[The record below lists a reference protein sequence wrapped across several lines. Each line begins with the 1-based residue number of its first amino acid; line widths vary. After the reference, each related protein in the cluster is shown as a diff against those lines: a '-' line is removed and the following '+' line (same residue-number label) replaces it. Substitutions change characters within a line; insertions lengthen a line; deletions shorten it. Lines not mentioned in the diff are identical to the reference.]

1 MIKFPGCSSGSFNS
15 KVIKESNNMAKRSK
29 RYLESRKVVD
39 SEKKYGIHE
48 AVKLLKLLKPAKF
61 NESVEVAMK
70 LGIDPKQSDQL
81 IRGSISLPKGIGK
94 SLKVIV
100 FATGEKAALAKK
112 SGADEVGAEDLVKKV
127 EGRWADFDVAIS
139 TSDMMRL
146 VGKLGRVLGPQ
157 GKMPSPK
164 SGTVTDDVETAVKEF
179 KAGKI
184 EYRTDAG
191 GNVQALV
198 GKLSFSDAD
207 LEENIN
213 TFVKHIMN
221 SRPSSAKGE
230 FVEKVSVSSTM
241 SPGIML
247 QV

>member
-1 MIKFPGCSSGSFNS
+1 
-15 KVIKESNNMAKRSK
+15 MAKRSK

-39 SEKKYGIHE
+39 SEKKYGINE

-81 IRGSISLPKGIGK
+81 IRGSISLPRGIGK

-112 SGADEVGAEDLVKKV
+112 AGADEVGAEDLVKKV
-127 EGRWADFDVAIS
+127 EGGWADFDVAIS

-164 SGTVTDDVETAVKEF
+164 SGTVTDDIETAVKEF

>member
-1 MIKFPGCSSGSFNS
+1 
-15 KVIKESNNMAKRSK
+15 MAKRSK
-29 RYLESRKVVD
+29 RYLEARKVVD
-39 SEKKYGIHE
+39 SEKKYGINE
-48 AVKLLKLLKPAKF
+48 AVKLLKSVKPVKF

-100 FATGEKAALAKK
+100 FASGEKAALAKK
-112 SGADEVGAEDLVKKV
+112 AGADEVGAEELVKKV
-127 EGRWADFDVAIS
+127 EGGWADFDVAIS
-139 TSDMMRL
+139 ASDMMRM

-164 SGTVTDDVETAVKEF
+164 SGTVTDDIETAVKEF

-191 GNVQALV
+191 GNVHALV
-198 GKLSFSDAD
+198 GKLSFSEAD
-207 LEENIN
+207 LEDNIN

-241 SPGIML
+241 SPGLML

>member
-1 MIKFPGCSSGSFNS
+1 MS
-15 KVIKESNNMAKRSK
+15 KRSK
-29 RYLESRKVVD
+29 RYLESRKKVD
-39 SEKKYGIHE
+39 SDKKYGLKDAIE
-48 AVKLLKLLKPAKF
+48 LLKSFKTAKF
-61 NESVEVAMK
+61 DESVEVAMK
-70 LGIDPKQSDQL
+70 LGIDPKQSEQL

-100 FATGEKAALAKK
+100 FASGEKAEIAKK
-112 SGADEVGAEDLVKKV
+112 AGADEVGAEDLVKKV
-127 EGRWADFDVAIS
+127 DGGWADFDVAIAA
-139 TSDMMRL
+139 SDMMKF
-146 VGKLGRVLGPQ
+146 VGRLGRVLGPQ

-191 GNVQALV
+191 GNVHALV
-198 GKLSFSDAD
+198 GRISFPNAD
-207 LEENIN
+207 LEDNID

-221 SRPSSAKGE
+221 SRPASAKGV

-247 QV
+247 QI

>member
-1 MIKFPGCSSGSFNS
+1 MS
-15 KVIKESNNMAKRSK
+15 KRSK
-29 RYLESRKVVD
+29 RYVESRKNVD
-39 SEKKYGIHE
+39 LEKKYELKE
-48 AVKLLKLLKPAKF
+48 AVQLLKSFKPAKF
-61 NESVEVAMK
+61 VESVEVAMK

-81 IRGSISLPKGIGK
+81 VRGSISLPKGIGK

-100 FATGEKAALAKK
+100 FAAGEKATIAKK
-112 SGADEVGAEDLVKKV
+112 AGADEVGAEELVKKV
-127 EGRWADFDVAIS
+127 EGGWTDFDVAIAA
-139 TSDMMRL
+139 SDMMRL

-164 SGTVTDDVETAVKEF
+164 SGTVTDDIETAVKEF

-191 GNVQALV
+191 GNVHTIV
-198 GKLSFSDAD
+198 GKVTFSDKD
-207 LEENIN
+207 LEDNIN
-213 TFVKHIMN
+213 TFVKHIIN
-221 SRPSSAKGE
+221 SRPASAKGV
-230 FVEKVSVSSTM
+230 FVEKVSISSTM

>member
-1 MIKFPGCSSGSFNS
+1 
-15 KVIKESNNMAKRSK
+15 MAKRSK

-112 SGADEVGAEDLVKKV
+112 AGADEVGAEDLVKKV
-127 EGRWADFDVAIS
+127 EGGWVDFDVAIS

-164 SGTVTDDVETAVKEF
+164 SGTVTDDIETAVKEF

-207 LEENIN
+207 LEDNIN

>member
-1 MIKFPGCSSGSFNS
+1 
-15 KVIKESNNMAKRSK
+15 MAKRSK

-39 SEKKYGIHE
+39 TERKYGINE
-48 AVKLLKLLKPAKF
+48 AVKLLKSLKPVKF

-81 IRGSISLPKGIGK
+81 IRGSISLPNGIGK

-100 FATGEKAALAKK
+100 FASGEKAVIAKK
-112 SGADEVGAEDLVKKV
+112 AGADEVGAEDLVKKV
-127 EGRWADFDVAIS
+127 EGGWADFDVAIS

-146 VGKLGRVLGPQ
+146 VGKLGRILGPQ

-164 SGTVTDDVETAVKEF
+164 SGTVTDDIETAVKEF

-191 GNVQALV
+191 GNVHALV
-198 GKLSFSDAD
+198 GKLSFTGAD
-207 LEENIN
+207 LEDNIN
-213 TFVKHIMN
+213 TFVKHIVN

-241 SPGIML
+241 SPGILL

>member
-1 MIKFPGCSSGSFNS
+1 
-15 KVIKESNNMAKRSK
+15 MAKRSK
-29 RYLESRKVVD
+29 RYIESRKVVD
-39 SEKKYGIHE
+39 TERKYGINE

-100 FATGEKAALAKK
+100 FAAGEKAVIAKK
-112 SGADEVGAEDLVKKV
+112 AGADEVGAEDLVKKV
-127 EGRWADFDVAIS
+127 EGGWADFDVAIS
-139 TSDMMRL
+139 ASDMMRL

-164 SGTVTDDVETAVKEF
+164 SGTVTDDIETAVKEF

-213 TFVKHIMN
+213 TFVKHIVN

>member
-1 MIKFPGCSSGSFNS
+1 
-15 KVIKESNNMAKRSK
+15 MAKRSK
-29 RYLESRKVVD
+29 RYMQSATVLNPT
-39 SEKKYGIHE
+39 KKYELQE
-48 AVKLLKLLKPAKF
+48 AIKVLKSFKPAKF
-61 NESVEVAMK
+61 DESVEVAMK

-100 FATGEKAALAKK
+100 FAGGDKAEIAKK
-112 SGADEVGAEDLVKKV
+112 AGADEVGAEDLVKKV
-127 EGRWADFDVAIS
+127 EGGWTDFDVAIS
-139 TSDMMRL
+139 ASDMMRL
-146 VGKLGRVLGPQ
+146 VGKLGRVLGPV

-164 SGTVTDDVETAVKEF
+164 SGTVTDDIETAVREF

-191 GNVQALV
+191 GNVHALV
-198 GKLSFSDAD
+198 GKTSFSDKD
-207 LEENIN
+207 LEENISA
-213 TFVKHIMN
+213 FVKHIV
-221 SRPSSAKGE
+221 SARPVSAKGV

-241 SPGIML
+241 SPGIVL

>member
-1 MIKFPGCSSGSFNS
+1 
-15 KVIKESNNMAKRSK
+15 MAKKSK
-29 RYLESRKVVD
+29 RYLESMKVVD
-39 SEKKYGIHE
+39 SGKKYGITE
-48 AVKLLKLLKPAKF
+48 DVKLLKSFKPAKF

-94 SLKVIV
+94 SFKVIV
-100 FATGEKAALAKK
+100 FAAGEKAVIAKK
-112 SGADEVGAEDLVKKV
+112 AGADEVGAEDLVKKV
-127 EGRWADFDVAIS
+127 EGGWADFDVAIS
-139 TSDMMRL
+139 ASDMMRL

-164 SGTVTDDVETAVKEF
+164 SGTVTEDIETAVKEF

-191 GNVQALV
+191 GNVHAIV
-198 GKLSFSDAD
+198 GKLSFPEAD
-207 LEENIN
+207 LEDNIN
-213 TFVKHIMN
+213 TFVKHIVN

-241 SPGIML
+241 SPGILL

>member
-1 MIKFPGCSSGSFNS
+1 
-15 KVIKESNNMAKRSK
+15 MAKKSK

-39 SEKKYGIHE
+39 SEKKYGITE
-48 AVKLLKLLKPAKF
+48 AVKVLKMFKPAKF
-61 NESVEVAMK
+61 NESVEVVMK

-100 FATGEKAALAKK
+100 FAAGEKAVIAKK
-112 SGADEVGAEDLVKKV
+112 AGADEVGAEDLVKKV
-127 EGRWADFDVAIS
+127 EGGWADFDVAIS
-139 TSDMMRL
+139 ASDMMRL

-164 SGTVTDDVETAVKEF
+164 SGTVTDDIETAVKEF

-207 LEENIN
+207 LEDNIN
-213 TFVKHIMN
+213 TFVKHIVN

>member
-1 MIKFPGCSSGSFNS
+1 ML
-15 KVIKESNNMAKRSK
+15 KRSK
-29 RYLESRKVVD
+29 RYLESKKIVD
-39 SEKKYGIHE
+39 SEKKYSLKE
-48 AVKLLKLLKPAKF
+48 AVVLLKSFKRTKF
-61 NESVEVAMK
+61 DESIEVAMK

-81 IRGSISLPKGIGK
+81 VRGSISLPRGIGR

-100 FATGEKAALAKK
+100 FAAGEKAAIAKK
-112 SGADEVGAEDLVKKV
+112 AGADEVGAEELVKKV
-127 EGRWADFDVAIS
+127 EGGWTDFDVAIA
-139 TSDMMRL
+139 TSDMMRF

-164 SGTVTDDVETAVKEF
+164 SGTVTDDIETAVKEF

-191 GNVQALV
+191 GNVHSIV
-198 GKLSFSDAD
+198 GKVSFSEGD
-207 LEENIN
+207 LEDNIN
-213 TFVKHIMN
+213 AFVRHIIN
-221 SRPSSAKGE
+221 SRPASAKGI

-247 QV
+247 EV

>member
-1 MIKFPGCSSGSFNS
+1 
-15 KVIKESNNMAKRSK
+15 MANRSK

-39 SEKKYGIHE
+39 PEKKYGLNE
-48 AVKLLKLLKPAKF
+48 AVKILKSFKSAKF

-81 IRGSISLPKGIGK
+81 IRGSISLPKGIGR

-100 FATGEKAALAKK
+100 FATGEKAAQAKK
-112 SGADEVGAEDLVKKV
+112 AGADEVGAEDLVKKV
-127 EGRWADFDVAIS
+127 EGGWADFDVAIS
-139 TSDMMRL
+139 ASDMMRL

-164 SGTVTDDVETAVKEF
+164 SGTVTDDIEMAVKEF

-191 GNVQALV
+191 GNVHALV
-198 GKLSFSDAD
+198 GKLSFADAD
-207 LEENIN
+207 LEDNIN
-213 TFVKHIMN
+213 TFVRHIIN
-221 SRPSSAKGE
+221 SRPASAKGE
-230 FVEKVSVSSTM
+230 FIEKVSVSSTM

>member
-1 MIKFPGCSSGSFNS
+1 MS
-15 KVIKESNNMAKRSK
+15 KRSK
-29 RYLESRKVVD
+29 RYLESRNVVD
-39 SEKKYGIHE
+39 FEKKYELKE
-48 AVKLLKLLKPAKF
+48 AVKILKSFKQAKF
-61 NESVEVAMK
+61 DESVEVAMK
-70 LGIDPKQSDQL
+70 LGIDAKQSDQL

-100 FATGEKAALAKK
+100 FAAGEKAAIAKK

-127 EGRWADFDVAIS
+127 EGGWTDFDVAIAS
-139 TSDMMRL
+139 SDMMRL

-164 SGTVTDDVETAVKEF
+164 SGTVTDDIETAVKEF

-191 GNVQALV
+191 GNVHSIV
-198 GKLSFSDAD
+198 GKVSFLEKD
-207 LEENIN
+207 LEENIS
-213 TFVKHIMN
+213 TFVKHIAN
-221 SRPSSAKGE
+221 SRPASAKGV

>member
-1 MIKFPGCSSGSFNS
+1 
-15 KVIKESNNMAKRSK
+15 MAKRGK
-29 RYLESRKVVD
+29 RYIESAKLVD
-39 SEKKYGIHE
+39 PGKRYELKE
-48 AVKLLKLLKPAKF
+48 AVTLLKSFKSAKF
-61 NESVEVAMK
+61 DESVEVSMK

-100 FATGEKAALAKK
+100 FASGEKAEIAKK
-112 SGADEVGAEDLVKKV
+112 AGADEVGAEELVKKV
-127 EGRWADFDVAIS
+127 EGGWTDFDVAIA
-139 TSDMMRL
+139 TSDVMRL

-164 SGTVTDDVETAVKEF
+164 SGTVTDDVETAVREF

-191 GNVQALV
+191 GNVHALV
-198 GKLSFSDAD
+198 GRASFLPAD

-213 TFVKHIMN
+213 TFIKHIIN
-221 SRPSSAKGE
+221 SRPASAKGM
-230 FVEKVSVSSTM
+230 FVENVSISSTM
-241 SPGIML
+241 SPGITL

>member
-1 MIKFPGCSSGSFNS
+1 
-15 KVIKESNNMAKRSK
+15 MAKRSK

-39 SEKKYGIHE
+39 SEKKYGINE

-112 SGADEVGAEDLVKKV
+112 AGADEVGAEDLVKKV
-127 EGRWADFDVAIS
+127 ESGWADFNVAIS

-164 SGTVTDDVETAVKEF
+164 SGTVTDDIETAVKEF

-198 GKLSFSDAD
+198 GKLSFSDAE
-207 LEENIN
+207 LEDNIN
-213 TFVKHIMN
+213 TFVKHIIN

>member
-1 MIKFPGCSSGSFNS
+1 
-15 KVIKESNNMAKRSK
+15 MAKRGK
-29 RYLESRKVVD
+29 RYVESAKLVD
-39 SEKKYGIHE
+39 SEKRYGLKE
-48 AVKLLKLLKPAKF
+48 AVVLLKSFKSAKF
-61 NESVEVAMK
+61 DESVEVSMK

-94 SLKVIV
+94 SLKVVV
-100 FATGEKAALAKK
+100 FASGEKAEIAKK
-112 SGADEVGAEDLVKKV
+112 AGADEVGAEELVKKV
-127 EGRWADFDVAIS
+127 EGGWTDFDVAVA
-139 TSDMMRL
+139 TSDMMML

-164 SGTVTDDVETAVKEF
+164 SGTVTDDVETAVREF

-191 GNVQALV
+191 GNVHALV
-198 GKLSFSDAD
+198 GRVSFSPVD

-213 TFVKHIMN
+213 TFVKHITN
-221 SRPSSAKGE
+221 SRPASAKGV
-230 FVEKVSVSSTM
+230 FVENISISSTM
-241 SPGIML
+241 SPGITL